1 MGTYKNYKEKEI
13 KTMLNNIINDCKNN
27 YTKEEYIAEFA
38 KDESIKNCNKCKYFE
53 YEDGLLKCKKFN

>member
-1 MGTYKNYKEKEI
+1 
-13 KTMLNNIINDCKNN
+13 MLNNIINDCKNN